1 MKVKSDGHWANEGLM
16 SFHIVVRMHGT
27 KTSSTKATVRIVTVT
42 ESNKRII
49 CRVAA
54 RSCEFIKQKMNKE
67 PKTRTYIC
75 FTGLFIDRLFYLF
88 IIVFFVCN
96 HVKSGFSCR
105 GRVVT
110 PEYDFWSINPLWAD
124 LWVSY
129 YLISITDDVKEEKDG
144 IRIRISYK

>member
-1 MKVKSDGHWANEGLM
+1 MAIGLM

-54 RSCEFIKQKMNKE
+54 RSYEFIKQKMNKE
-67 PKTRTYIC
+67 PKARTYIY

-88 IIVFFVCN
+88 IIVFFCLQ
-96 HVKSGFSCR
+96 SCEKWFLL
-105 GRVVT
+105 
-110 PEYDFWSINPLWAD
+110 PWPS
-124 LWVSY
+124 SY
-129 YLISITDDVKEEKDG
+129 T
-144 IRIRISYK
+144 RIRLLINQSSLGGLVSRLLPYFYHR